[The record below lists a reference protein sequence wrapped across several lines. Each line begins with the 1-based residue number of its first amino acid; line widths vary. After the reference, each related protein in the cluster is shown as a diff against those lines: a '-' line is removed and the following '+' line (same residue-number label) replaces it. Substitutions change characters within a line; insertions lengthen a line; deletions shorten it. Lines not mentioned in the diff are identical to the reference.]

1 MRFGLSLQIVKRMGN
16 EIKKKAKSFL
26 KEYGLQNVT
35 LENLRS
41 AIQKQGYT
49 VVEYNNIF
57 NDENVAALIDALG
70 LENFCE
76 RSKGFTYADTKRRL
90 VFLHE
95 DLSDKEKLMILAH
108 EEGHIYCNHLTS
120 TPVLGRDV
128 IEEHEA
134 NEFAH
139 YLLNQSV
146 WQKIGYVVKGHKKT
160 SAAIVVAIAL
170 LVVSGFV
177 GYKIYCGNTY
187 YGEYY
192 ITSTGNKYHDKDC
205 GYVKGKGN
213 IERLTIEQY
222 ESGEYEP
229 CGVCLPNE
237 E

>member
-1 MRFGLSLQIVKRMGN
+1 M
-16 EIKKKAKSFL
+16 
-26 KEYGLQNVT
+26 
-35 LENLRS
+35 
-41 AIQKQGYT
+41 
-49 VVEYNNIF
+49 
-57 NDENVAALIDALG
+57 
-70 LENFCE
+70 
-76 RSKGFTYADTKRRL
+76 
-90 VFLHE
+90 
-95 DLSDKEKLMILAH
+95 
-108 EEGHIYCNHLTS
+108 TS

-146 WQKIGYVVKGHKKT
+146 WQKIGYVVKEHKKT

-205 GYVKGKGN
+205 GYVKGKDN
-213 IERLTIEQY
+213 PIQRP
-222 ESGEYEP
+222 SP
-229 CGVCLPNE
+229 SNDRR
-237 E
+237 